1 MVHSEVSCGGYV
13 TADDE
18 VEVHNYLIHLPSH
31 DDFIVDIDVEEEL
44 NERGNVGVSDDDGY
58 NEI

>member
-1 MVHSEVSCGGYV
+1 MVHSEVFCGGYV
-13 TADDE
+13 TADDKGA
-18 VEVHNYLIHLPSH
+18 VHNYLMHLPSH